1 MFVRF
6 VVGADDENPAWLTG
20 IITKARIL
28 RDEGE
33 LYGRR
38 LREAGVDATVSRYE
52 GAGHGFVQH
61 FSWIPE
67 YHQVFA
73 ETRDFLNRR

>member
-1 MFVRF
+1 M
-6 VVGADDENPAWLTG
+6 
-20 IITKARIL
+20 

-33 LYGRR
+33 LYGEM
-38 LREAGVDATVSRYE
+38 LGEAGVNATVRRYA

-67 YHQVFA
+67 YHRVFE
-73 ETRDFLNRR
+73 ETAAFVNGGAKQ

>member
-1 MFVRF
+1 MVT
-6 VVGADDENPAWLTG
+6 AEHDP
-20 IITKARIL
+20 L

-33 LYGRR
+33 RYAER
-38 LREAGVDATVSRYE
+38 LREAGVAATVSRYA

-67 YHQVFA
+67 YHRVFEEIA
-73 ETRDFLNRR
+73 GFLRAAR

>member
-1 MFVRF
+1 M
-6 VVGADDENPAWLTG
+6 
-20 IITKARIL
+20 

-33 LYGRR
+33 RYGRR
-38 LREAGVDATVSRYE
+38 LREAGVEAKVSRYE

-67 YHQVFA
+67 YHAVFA
-73 ETRDFLNRR
+73 ETRDFLGRS